1 MPEALKRH
9 LQDWVRRKE
18 QMLPSGFSMTIVA
31 AIDATMAVIGGIAAL
46 QRPLSQWPF
55 VLIAMVIAFAPR

>member
-31 AIDATMAVIGGIAAL
+31 AIDTTMAESAASL
-46 QRPLSQWPF
+46 LCSVRYPSG
-55 VLIAMVIAFAPR
+55 RSC